1 MSFAARA
8 GLALGSGA
16 RARLPVQSRL
26 GTNLALL
33 GAEANYAIVSNVA
46 GGHRTFESHT

>member
-8 GLALGSGA
+8 GLALGWCA
-16 RARLPVQSRL
+16 RALATWRLPVQSRL

-33 GAEANYAIVSNVA
+33 GAEANYHVA
-46 GGHRTFESHT
+46 KYLLGHRCR

>member
-8 GLALGSGA
+8 GLALGWCA
-16 RARLPVQSRL
+16 RAHLPVQSRL

-33 GAEANYAIVSNVA
+33 GAEANYTCTSKQYTVQ
-46 GGHRTFESHT
+46 